1 MNKIKNS
8 LLRNKK
14 EKVVAIICFAMFFS
28 MVGCTSSPKNVQ
40 VVKEFSLPAYLETW
54 YEIARL
60 DHSFEKNLIDVT
72 ANYTLNEDGTVRVE
86 NNGYNTKK
94 EKEENIVGKARLRG
108 LETEGALEVSFF
120 GPFFAD
126 YNIIA
131 LDENYQYALVCG
143 STYKYLWILSR
154 TPTIPDDVKMEYL
167 TIAKELGYDTDALL
181 WVEHRN

>member
-1 MNKIKNS
+1 M
-8 LLRNKK
+8 KK
-14 EKVVAIICFAMFFS
+14 K
-28 MVGCTSSPKNVQ
+28 KNVGIFILVGVLFINALMGCASAPENIE
-40 VVKEFSLPAYLETW
+40 VVQDFNLNSYLNTW
-54 YEIARL
+54 YEVARL

-72 ANYTLNEDGTVRVE
+72 ANYTLNDDGTVRVE

-94 EKEENIVGKARLRG
+94 EKESNIVGKARLRG

-120 GPFFAD
+120 GPFYGD

-131 LDENYQYALVCG
+131 LDEDYQYALVCG
-143 STYKYLWILSR
+143 STHKFLWILSR

-167 TIAKELGYDTDALL
+167 AIAKELGYDTDALL